1 MEPAFIV
8 VWGAALLAIA
18 ILLVVVV
25 VILQRTSRPT
35 ALTADEHRGFKPFKH
50 TLLFYHE
57 DQSVRSTAQGQVIIR
72 IPGVAWNIG
81 WQTDPIRLE
90 VDEEDP
96 GSVDLPPEWRD
107 AKVLAAFTLSG
118 YRMTEMGTDI
128 EIERFAAPID
138 VILTTAERDQ
148 GLRCGTQTDSSWALA
163 PTTTITID
171 ELPGMDLLAER
182 GWVAV
187 SVTRLGRICLI
198 KLPAAGSPVARRDML
213 QVSALD

>member
-50 TLLFYHE
+50 ALLFHHE
-57 DQSVRSTAQGQVIIR
+57 DQSVRSTARGQVIIR
-72 IPGVAWNIG
+72 IPGVAWDVG
-81 WQTDPIRLE
+81 WQTEPIRLE
-90 VDEEDP
+90 VNEEDP

-107 AKVLAAFTLSG
+107 AKVLTAFTLSG

-128 EIERFAAPID
+128 GIERFAAPID

-148 GLRCGTQTDSSWALA
+148 GLRCGTCTDSSWALA
-163 PTTTITID
+163 PTTTITVD

-198 KLPAAGSPVARRDML
+198 KLPAASSPVARRVML